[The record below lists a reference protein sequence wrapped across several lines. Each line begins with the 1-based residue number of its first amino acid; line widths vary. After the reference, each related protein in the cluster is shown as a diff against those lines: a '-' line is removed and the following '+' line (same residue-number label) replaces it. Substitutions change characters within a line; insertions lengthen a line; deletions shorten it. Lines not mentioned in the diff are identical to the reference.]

1 MSKPNILTDITAQ
14 RLVTVGNLT
23 ASNALTTSNMFVSN
37 VVAAG
42 IIRVTGVR
50 AIGRLTLSVNGNVS
64 VSNALV
70 TTNVLISGDL
80 INAGRFSTTG
90 NIFAANAVTTTN
102 VIAYGN
108 VISLGVLTPGMTT
121 LYVTGNA
128 FSSNAITTGS
138 LITTNVY
145 ASDNIYSNNNVT
157 LTGNIYVSNAVTT
170 GNVFGAG
177 ELTIGQNITVT
188 GLNTIGRTTLNMPR
202 GNVYVANTVVTTNV
216 YASGTFK
223 VTGAISV
230 SNVYSGNAIQ
240 TTNVWVTNVF
250 SDAMTVVGFPG
261 KTTLSLTG
269 NVFVSNT
276 ITASNVY
283 AAGNV
288 YATGNVY
295 ASRMVKATTGNVFV
309 SNSVMTTNVF
319 AAGNVSAFNAFI
331 TGASTLGFTTL
342 SVPGNAF
349 VSNSITTGAM
359 YVSGNVYATGNIL
372 VGNLF
377 VTGNASISNTCV
389 ASNVYSN
396 LFTTDGL
403 YITGNA
409 TFSNA
414 VTATNVFAIN
424 VWATQ
429 VVTLATTALTLES
442 STEGLQAITI
452 ARYNRV
458 PSYSETFILPVTS
471 GLVGRYD
478 ITSWNNSTKV
488 WSDLSGAGNN
498 TTAFT
503 GTPLAGTNYIYGGTG
518 DSLTWPT
525 AILPT
530 TYTLFHV
537 ARYSGANRQRLF
549 QGVTTN
555 FLSGFVSASAGVA
568 FHGTAYLTPVTNLHD
583 INWVMSTDQN
593 FLYRSNGVTRGNS
606 GGDGLATRLALNTG
620 AFSPS
625 QLSDWQCAEVLV
637 YDRTLTGGEISQVES
652 YLQYKYPSFTM
663 FPAGPTF
670 GTPVQA
676 YGANADEFCDN
687 IGLSRYINGV
697 LYPQVVVNPPA
708 PSLQAVSGQSI
719 NSSVTSAIPILQ
731 YQQPIGPLLWTMSGH
746 PSGVYLSNTSSYGCN
761 VIVPYLQASST
772 GTVTVTATNRNG
784 LTGTTSFSLT
794 VSQGT
799 SPFVLYA
806 FSEVRFSPGGATL
819 TGGPN
824 IGQARSGLAGAPA
837 PSDWYSTYLA
847 MNTNG
852 KIIWTVPETTTYR
865 IVAIGARGGRSS
877 NWNVAGGHGA
887 YMQGEFALTRG
898 AQLTIVVGQ
907 MGGPDNTYDGGG
919 GGGSFVV
926 NTTSESSPLII
937 AGGGGGGSASGFNG
951 SGSIHANTGTS
962 GYSTAWATGGSSG
975 AGGGS
980 LSAGGG
986 GGLTGDGT
994 SGGNQWYG
1002 RSLTNGATGGGSQ
1015 SYGGF
1020 GGGGGG
1026 GGTNGAGGGG
1036 GYSGGAASYW
1046 SYEGAGGG
1054 SYNGGSN
1061 QTNMQYV
1068 GGGMGSVVISK
1079 LSYTPVLYTTS
1090 TILTTSTLQTNA
1102 LTLFRPT
1109 VRLFR
1114 ASVNGFSSS
1123 TFHSLCNGYAPLF
1136 IVIKTGNY
1144 IATAYTV
1151 ASYNNVNNSV
1161 RAQSGTNWLNNLWDG
1176 SSISLSKY
1184 YNTNNPN
1191 YSLYDTDS
1199 YGPTFGAGH
1208 DIYLPS
1214 GLNIAYSNP
1223 SSYTIPNNSILFGGN
1238 GVAVTDMEVYV

>member
-23 ASNALTTSNMFVSN
+23 VSNALTTSNMFASN

-64 VSNALV
+64 ASNALV
-70 TTNVLISGDL
+70 TTNVLMSGDL

-90 NIFAANAVTTTN
+90 NIFASNAVTTTN

-121 LYVTGNA
+121 LYVTGNV

-170 GNVFGAG
+170 GNIFGAG

-223 VTGAISV
+223 VTGAITV

-261 KTTLSLTG
+261 KTSLSLTG

-295 ASRMVKATTGNVFV
+295 ASGMVKATTGNVFV

-349 VSNSITTGAM
+349 ASNSLTTGAM

-377 VTGNASISNTCV
+377 VTGNATISNTCV

-424 VWATQ
+424 VWATSS
-429 VVTLATTALTLES
+429 VTLATTTLTVEAL
-442 STEGLQAITI
+442 TEGLQATTI

-458 PSYSETFILPVTS
+458 PSYSETFIVPVTS

-503 GTPLAGTNYIYGGTG
+503 GTPLAGTNYVYGGTG

-530 TYTLFHV
+530 TYTFFHV
-537 ARYSGANRQRLF
+537 ARHSGATRQRIF

-555 FLSGFVSASAGVA
+555 FISGFHIGTAGVA
-568 FHGTAYLTPVTNLHD
+568 YHEGWMTPDTDLHGR
-583 INWVMSTDQN
+583 NWVMSTDQN
-593 FLYRSNGVTRGNS
+593 SLYRSNGVTRGTT
-606 GGDGLATRLALNTG
+606 GGNGLTTRLGLNTG
-620 AFSPS
+620 AAVQP
-625 QLSDWQCAEVLV
+625 SDWQCAEVLV
-637 YDRTLTGGEISQVES
+637 YNRTLTGGEISQVES

-670 GTPVQA
+670 GTPVQV

-719 NSSVTSAIPILQ
+719 SSSVTSAIPILQ

-819 TGGPN
+819 STGPS

-837 PSDWYSTYLA
+837 PSDWYSSYLS

-852 KIIWTVPETTTYR
+852 KMIWTVPETTTYR
-865 IVAIGARGGRSS
+865 IVAIGARGGRASCY
-877 NWNVAGGHGA
+877 NVAGGHGA

-898 AQLTIVVGQ
+898 TQLTIVVGQ
-907 MGGPDNTYDGGG
+907 MGQEYCHDTGG

-926 NTTSESSPLII
+926 NTSSESSPLII
-937 AGGGGGGSASGFNG
+937 AGGGGGAAPSGFNG

-962 GYSTAWATGGSSG
+962 GYSTAWTSGGSSG

-980 LSAGGG
+980 LNSGGG
-986 GGLTGDGT
+986 GGLTGDGGG
-994 SGGNQWYG
+994 GGNGWYG
-1002 RSLTNGATGGGSQ
+1002 RSLTNGATGGGNQ

-1061 QTNMQYV
+1061 QTNTQYV

-1079 LSYTPVLYTTS
+1079 LSYTPVLYTES

-1102 LTLFRPT
+1102 LSLFRPT

-1114 ASVNGFSSS
+1114 ASVNGYAST

-1136 IVIKTGNY
+1136 FVFRTTSGY

-1151 ASYNNVNNSV
+1151 ASFNSV
-1161 RAQSGTNWLNNLWDG
+1161 GNYTRAQSGTNYLNNLWNG
-1176 SSISLSKY
+1176 SSISLTKY
-1184 YNTNNPN
+1184 YNTSIPN
-1191 YSLYDTDS
+1191 TSLYDADN
-1199 YGPTFGAGH
+1199 YGPTFGQGH
-1208 DIYLPS
+1208 DIHVPNNS
-1214 GLNIAYSNP
+1214 ASIQSNP
-1223 SSYTIPNNSILFGGN
+1223 SSYTIPNNSILFGGS
-1238 GVAVTDMEVYV
+1238 GVALSDYEVYV